1 MMLQSCYWEEISKH
15 QWLFHVCDNSP
26 MDKLQEKVSIESIRY
41 STGDEPINL
50 GIRRINGKIY
60 SGNYVGLCRLK
71 DTGGNI
77 LKSYD
82 GREVILR
89 VDPRFNVSVVDMLNF
104 IKGDDEF
111 ERYLAP
117 QTCRM
122 GDADREIED
131 LKNNALFYFFDGED
145 PIFVRD
151 NLAFNSSIIT
161 ASVFLVLLK
170 ALCSKP
176 LMGRMLCQEEN
187 LVGKVKGKVLFGKN
201 IRSNTLKGRNDRF
214 YCRYLQYS
222 ENIIENQ
229 ILKAALQKASLFVGK
244 YFGSASGK
252 ENSYRDIISYCQN
265 ALSHVEYRKLMR
277 QDLSKTKV
285 TGCYVYYKPVIQAA
299 KMVLNEITLEAN
311 GEAISTSYII
321 PYAVSMDKLFEMY
334 VRAYFKHIGIHS
346 YLSTNDSGIHIMKYD
361 YKSKVLE
368 HSGGTF
374 ASYIGGNVKP
384 DIILYDPQTNQSVVF
399 DVKYKTL
406 TSSRYSREDRLQVL
420 AYALMYDCTNVGI
433 ISPAG
438 MGMGNRI
445 YETNPIQSIEN
456 RQRYYNQLELDVAAH
471 DCTSARAAGGEE
483 EINLTDYLKSLLS

>member
-1 MMLQSCYWEEISKH
+1 MMLQSCFWEEVSKH

-26 MDKLQEKVSIESIRY
+26 MDKLQEKVNIDSIRF

-71 DTGGNI
+71 DTGGNGI
-77 LKSYD
+77 RSND

-89 VDPRFNVSVVDMLNF
+89 VDPRFDVSVVDMLNF
-104 IKGDDEF
+104 IKSDDEF

-170 ALCSKP
+170 SLCSKP

-201 IRSNTLKGRNDRF
+201 IRANTLKGRNDRF
-214 YCRYLQYS
+214 FCRYLQYT
-222 ENIIENQ
+222 EDIIENQ
-229 ILKAALQKASLFVGK
+229 ILKAALQKAALFVGR
-244 YFGSASGK
+244 YFGSATGK
-252 ENSYRDIISYCQN
+252 ENSYRDIIAYCQN
-265 ALSHVEYRKLMR
+265 ALAHVEHRKVLR
-277 QDLSKTKV
+277 QDISKIKV

-311 GEAISTSYII
+311 GEAVSTSYII

-334 VRAYFKHIGIHS
+334 VRAYLKHIGIHS
-346 YLSTNDSGIHIMKYD
+346 YLSSDESGVHIMKYD

-368 HSGGTF
+368 HTGGSF
-374 ASYIGGNVKP
+374 ASYISGNIKP
-384 DIILYDPQTNQSVVF
+384 DIILFDPQTNRSVVF

-406 TSSRYSREDRLQVL
+406 STSRYSREDRLQVL

-433 ISPAG
+433 ISPAV
-438 MGMGNRI
+438 MGMGNKI
-445 YETNPIQSIEN
+445 FAPNPIQSVEN
-456 RQRYYNQLELDVAAH
+456 RERFYNQIELDVNAYGSV
-471 DCTSARAAGGEE
+471 SAIIAGNDTETGLME
-483 EINLTDYLKSLLS
+483 YLESLLS